1 MMMHLFLTGVA
12 LKVILLIVNLSSL
25 SEGRGFRCNA
35 GEIVDQD
42 LESIRQLACN
52 SLKTGDAKS
61 SVDVNSQGNQKVGF
75 EWKLPKPLTI
85 EQFDGGMITQLQL
98 TDNCEITSITV
109 SSKGNESQVCPRE
122 MAIHKRQDTILECND
137 VQFYSHGLTR
147 SAAKYC
153 NNKRVKLDD
162 VLAFP
167 ADYTPK
173 IFSTVDE
180 YMAEVDDF
188 NKVHERDLYTLSY
201 MVFDKKCSI
210 IGAIVYKD
218 YTFRACSFNV
228 VID

>member
-1 MMMHLFLTGVA
+1 MHLFLTGVA

-122 MAIHKRQDTILECND
+122 MAIHKRQDTILKCNG
-137 VQFYSHGLTR
+137 VQFYKDR
-147 SAAKYC
+147 MNDAAARFC
-153 NNKRVKLDD
+153 SDGRVDRDKA
-162 VLAFP
+162 LAFP
-167 ADYTPK
+167 YGYWPVM
-173 IFSTVDE
+173 FSTVHH
-180 YMAEVDDF
+180 YMGDLGDYQ
-188 NKVHERDLYTLSY
+188 KVNAADSSIKSY
-201 MVFDKKCSI
+201 VVYENNCNV
-210 IGAIVYKD
+210 IGAIIYKD
-218 YTFRACSFNV
+218 NSYQACSFV
-228 VID
+228 DYIG